1 MYIFKQG
8 SRLCVCHWVGFPV
21 NVCWMINE
29 CSGPEWKWAKVSDLF
44 LLPVIPHFWRFSP
57 YLASFFN
64 LKTLLSIG
72 MNVCVLW
79 KLNWTKVPFEA
90 ELFCN
95 IWRKYFAYDKD
106 IDFGIFNNDIQT
118 LSSHQAQ
125 PLSSIRL
132 FETLWNIAHQALL
145 SMRLSQ
151 QEYWS
156 ELPFPPPEDLSDPG
170 IKPNNPSLLR
180 WQAVSLP
187 PSHLRSLHTNSVHR
201 INFFAY
207 HLFTM

>member
-1 MYIFKQG
+1 MEKNERNWKNGHWQTDDNKEKFKFKVVSLYIFKQG

-29 CSGPEWKWAKVSDLF
+29 CSGPEWKWAKVCDLF
-44 LLPVIPHFWRFSP
+44 LLLVIPHFWHFSP
-57 YLASFFN
+57 HLASFFN

-106 IDFGIFNNDIQT
+106 IMT
-118 LSSHQAQ
+118 LAYLTMVYKLYQAIKLSHSVVSDSLR
-125 PLSSIRL
+125 P
-132 FETLWNIAHQALL
+132 
-145 SMRLSQ
+145 
-151 QEYWS
+151 Y
-156 ELPFPPPEDLSDPG
+156 EL
-170 IKPNNPSLLR
+170 
-180 WQAVSLP
+180 
-187 PSHLRSLHTNSVHR
+187 
-201 INFFAY
+201 
-207 HLFTM
+207 